1 MVIES
6 YLQTLELGTLA
17 SGEYTISVSCDTS
30 NGEWSQPTE
39 ILTIIVSPPWWKST
53 WFIILC
59 IFFAFL
65 VAGMVFFSLIRKKEN
80 RLKREMR
87 EHEKKIYEEKIRFL
101 INISHELRTPLTLI
115 YASLK
120 RILNKEVK
128 QDELPEY
135 LQGAFKQANQMKDII
150 NIVLDTRKM
159 EVGQEVLHISSH
171 PCTSGYRK
179 WQKHFKLHLKPKK
192 LKLHTTLTTVY
203 NLSRMMTLNAKL
215 FFPI

>member
-1 MVIES
+1 
-6 YLQTLELGTLA
+6 
-17 SGEYTISVSCDTS
+17 
-30 NGEWSQPTE
+30 
-39 ILTIIVSPPWWKST
+39 
-53 WFIILC
+53 
-59 IFFAFL
+59 
-65 VAGMVFFSLIRKKEN
+65 
-80 RLKREMR
+80 MR

-150 NIVLDTRKM
+150 NIVLDARKM
-159 EVGQEVLHISSH
+159 EVGQDRKCYTSLRILY
-171 PCTSGYRK
+171 TSGYRK

>member
-1 MVIES
+1 
-6 YLQTLELGTLA
+6 
-17 SGEYTISVSCDTS
+17 
-30 NGEWSQPTE
+30 
-39 ILTIIVSPPWWKST
+39 
-53 WFIILC
+53 
-59 IFFAFL
+59 
-65 VAGMVFFSLIRKKEN
+65 
-80 RLKREMR
+80 MR

-159 EVGQEVLHISSH
+159 EVGQEVLHISSA
-171 PCTSGYRK
+171 RIAA
-179 WQKHFKLHLKPKK
+179 
-192 LKLHTTLTTVY
+192 TVESY
-203 NLSRMMTLNAKL
+203 GIQYTRLNYVK
-215 FFPI
+215 IGK